1 MATRPDRPD
10 YLTYLP
16 PAYVDDP
23 EGLFAGFVRLYE
35 ALMAGSDEIPVR
47 PLGASVAIDVVPPGL
62 VGGTSDDV
70 SFDGETRTL
79 TFFGE
84 MSDSRLAELLDLGSV
99 LPAEDR
105 AAYEQILTERLHP
118 LTQGQKESLPGL
130 EQLLDD
136 IARYTDPERAPG
148 GIRPSGTEA
157 GFFDDDFVQY
167 LAGWVSLS
175 VAEHWPLKKVRRL
188 IQGIVPL
195 YKRRGT
201 ISGIRRFLELFVES
215 PVVVSE
221 ELGIQVGVRS
231 TVERDTTVGGLPH
244 IFQVEIP
251 YGHRVASAPPVPFD
265 MENLRFVASNV
276 RTVLDE
282 ERPAHTD
289 YTIGYNFPG
298 IVVGHYSTAGWDTL
312 VWPHS
317 ETIDMPR
324 EEE

>member
-1 MATRPDRPD
+1 MAARPDRPD

-23 EGLFAGFVRLYE
+23 EGLYAGFVKLYE
-35 ALMAGSDEIPVR
+35 TLMSGSGEIPVR
-47 PLGASVAIDVVPPGL
+47 PLRASVAIDFVPPALIGAA
-62 VGGTSDDV
+62 GDITYDA
-70 SFDGETRTL
+70 ETRTL
-79 TFFGE
+79 TFLGE
-84 MSDSRLAELLDLGSV
+84 MSDTRLDELLVLGSSV
-99 LPAEDR
+99 LTTEEFATYR
-105 AAYEQILTERLHP
+105 QILTERLHP
-118 LTQGQKESLPGL
+118 LTQGQTEAVPGL

-136 IARYTDPERAPG
+136 IARYTDPERTPG
-148 GIRPSGTEA
+148 GRRQSGAEM

-175 VAEHWPLKKVRRL
+175 VTGNWPLSKSRRL
-188 IQGIVPL
+188 IQNIVPL

-201 ISGIRRFLELFVES
+201 LTGIRRFLEIFVEA
-215 PVVVSE
+215 PVKVSE

-251 YGHRVASAPPVPFD
+251 FGYREVSEPPVPIYMD
-265 MENLRFVASNV
+265 NLRFVASNV

-289 YTIGYNFPG
+289 YTIGYTFPG

-312 VWPHS
+312 VWPHD
-317 ETIDMPR
+317 ETIDVPR

>member
-1 MATRPDRPD
+1 VATRPDRPD

-23 EGLFAGFVRLYE
+23 EGLYAGFVKLYE
-35 ALMAGSDEIPVR
+35 ALMAGNREIPVR
-47 PLGASVAIDVVPPGL
+47 PLRASVSIDVIPPALIGAP
-62 VGGTSDDV
+62 GDV
-70 SFDGETRTL
+70 TYDTETRTF
-79 TFFGE
+79 TFLGE
-84 MSDSRLAELLDLGSV
+84 MSHTRLAELLALGSV
-99 LPAEDR
+99 LSADER
-105 AAYEQILTERLHP
+105 ATYEQILTERLHP
-118 LTQGQKESLPGL
+118 LTQGQTEAVPGL

-148 GIRPSGTEA
+148 GNRPSSAEA
-157 GFFDDDFVQY
+157 GFFDEDFVQY

-175 VAEHWPLKKVRRL
+175 VTDNWPLSKTRRL
-188 IQGIVPL
+188 IQNIVPL

-201 ISGIRRFLELFVES
+201 ITGIRRFLEIFVEA
-215 PVVVSE
+215 PVRVSE

-251 YGHRVASAPPVPFD
+251 YGYREVSAPPVPID
-265 MENLRFVASNV
+265 INNLRFVASNV

-312 VWPHS
+312 VWPNA
-317 ETIDMPR
+317 ETIDVPR
-324 EEE
+324 E